1 MSAPLSQPW
10 TQEEFFAW
18 ADPREGR
25 YEFDGFR
32 PVAMTGGTI
41 GHSDIAG
48 NLITALRTRMRGSR
62 CRAFAEAGIETVN
75 NAIRYPDVLITCS
88 KTERED
94 RLIPGVV
101 AAFEIISP
109 TSARVDRI
117 VKVQEYLA
125 VPTIRRY
132 VIVESAFIGLTVME
146 RSEGAE
152 RWQTTTLRQE
162 DTLHMPDLGIEIP
175 VGEIYEDMDF
185 PETEAG

>member
-1 MSAPLSQPW
+1 MSAPLNQPW
-10 TQEEFFAW
+10 TQEEFLAW
-18 ADPREGR
+18 ADATEGR

-41 GHSDIAG
+41 GHSDISG

-62 CRAFAEAGIETVN
+62 CRAFAEAGVETVN

-94 RLIPGVV
+94 RLTTGVV
-101 AAFEIISP
+101 AVFEIISP

-125 VPTIRRY
+125 VPSIRRY
-132 VIVESAFIGLTVME
+132 VIVESAYMGLTVME
-146 RSEGAE
+146 RSDGAE
-152 RWQTTTLRQE
+152 SWSTTTLQRE
-162 DTLHMPDLGIEIP
+162 DALRMPDLGVEIP
-175 VGEIYEDMDF
+175 VAEIYEGMDYPN
-185 PETEAG
+185 PEAA

>member
-1 MSAPLSQPW
+1 MSAPLSQPL

-18 ADPREGR
+18 SDTREGR

-41 GHSDIAG
+41 GRSDIMA

-62 CRAFAEAGIETVN
+62 CRAFAEAGVETIN
-75 NAIRYPDVLITCS
+75 NAIRYPDILITCS

-94 RLIPGVV
+94 RLTPGVIAV
-101 AAFEIISP
+101 FGIISP

-152 RWQTTTLRQE
+152 SWHTTTLKQD
-162 DTLHMPDLGIEIP
+162 DTLRMPDIGIEVP
-175 VGEIYEDMDF
+175 VAEIYEDMDY
-185 PETEAG
+185 PDPEAG